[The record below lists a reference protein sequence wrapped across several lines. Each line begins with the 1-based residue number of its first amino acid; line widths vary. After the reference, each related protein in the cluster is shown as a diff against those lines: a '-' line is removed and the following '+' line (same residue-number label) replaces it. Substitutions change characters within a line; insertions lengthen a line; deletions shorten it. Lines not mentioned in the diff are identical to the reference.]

1 MAGID
6 GFINVSLQGESLPTD
21 INAVLTPDTDHD
33 ISTFV
38 DQIERARFKAMQTW
52 DAILL
57 YSYAYQWYVTDK
69 AERVGN

>member
-1 MAGID
+1 MAGDD

-21 INAVLTPDTDHD
+21 INAVLTPDTNHD
-33 ISTFV
+33 FSTFV
-38 DQIERARFKAMQTW
+38 DQSNVRFKAMQMW

-69 AERVGN
+69 EVCVGN